1 MDENLSLL
9 AEKLGIDRCFS
20 DAGLSKKNYEVSDD
34 VVKFFCTQYG
44 FSVKTPE
51 DIETSLQRAED
62 YPWKRTLDN
71 IIILRQGNLQ
81 FTAVLDQARLNEA
94 IEIRIFP
101 RYVAESGIK
110 TESVPFVMNVLE
122 EKNLSAGRKRVKVS
136 FTLQKDIAYG
146 YYDLVLECGD
156 EKHLSVL
163 AVAPAKCYTT
173 PDVDSAKL
181 WGFSLQ
187 LYSLKSRRNWGVG
200 DFTDLADFI
209 SLCAKNGADV
219 IGLNPLN
226 VLAHDFPEDASP
238 YSSVSRLFLNP
249 IYIDV
254 ENVPG
259 FDIICD
265 RFLQQEI
272 EAAKV
277 GELIDYTKVY
287 ELKIKVLE
295 KLFNRMQKYGQYY
308 DALQKFKQEKGH
320 DLDMLATYQA
330 LCHVQLKSAS
340 GGWHTWEKNL
350 QNPQSLKVAEFKKN
364 HQDLIEFFKYLQFE
378 ADRQLKNVYKKI
390 QESGL
395 KIGLYRDL
403 PVGVGKDSA
412 ELWADNSVF
421 MKGSGAG
428 APPDAFFPQG
438 QKWCL
443 GAFNPY
449 ELKNRAYEPY
459 LKILRAN
466 MAYAGALRIDQ
477 LIGLLRF
484 FMIPDEQNEGTYIY
498 YNFEDMLNLLALES
512 HLHKCVIV
520 GESIGNVPEGFL
532 DKIEDR
538 NIYAI
543 SVLWSERW
551 NGDGDFKRPE
561 DYPANAFV
569 SVGTHDMSPLKMW
582 WYGYDIELKCSLKI
596 ITEEERQGA
605 YKMRESDRY
614 KLLSALDLSQSW
626 PMDRP
631 RRGNYLYGEGYP
643 EGIEEAAHK
652 FLAKASSK
660 VVMLQPED
668 IFGVDVQ
675 QNLPGT
681 DRHQYSNWQHRLP
694 VDLEDFEN
702 SDAFRRNVNAVK
714 SERKL

>member
-272 EAAKV
+272 EAAKA

-340 GGWHTWEKNL
+340 GG
-350 QNPQSLKVAEFKKN
+350 
-364 HQDLIEFFKYLQFE
+364 
-378 ADRQLKNVYKKI
+378 
-390 QESGL
+390 
-395 KIGLYRDL
+395 
-403 PVGVGKDSA
+403 
-412 ELWADNSVF
+412 
-421 MKGSGAG
+421 
-428 APPDAFFPQG
+428 
-438 QKWCL
+438 
-443 GAFNPY
+443 
-449 ELKNRAYEPY
+449 
-459 LKILRAN
+459 
-466 MAYAGALRIDQ
+466 
-477 LIGLLRF
+477 
-484 FMIPDEQNEGTYIY
+484 
-498 YNFEDMLNLLALES
+498 
-512 HLHKCVIV
+512 
-520 GESIGNVPEGFL
+520 
-532 DKIEDR
+532 
-538 NIYAI
+538 
-543 SVLWSERW
+543 
-551 NGDGDFKRPE
+551 
-561 DYPANAFV
+561 
-569 SVGTHDMSPLKMW
+569 
-582 WYGYDIELKCSLKI
+582 
-596 ITEEERQGA
+596 
-605 YKMRESDRY
+605 
-614 KLLSALDLSQSW
+614 
-626 PMDRP
+626 
-631 RRGNYLYGEGYP
+631 
-643 EGIEEAAHK
+643 
-652 FLAKASSK
+652 
-660 VVMLQPED
+660 
-668 IFGVDVQ
+668 
-675 QNLPGT
+675 
-681 DRHQYSNWQHRLP
+681 
-694 VDLEDFEN
+694 
-702 SDAFRRNVNAVK
+702 
-714 SERKL
+714 